1 MVFAK
6 THLLIKIFFMNTKIT
21 SFLMVLMTSFFLLAF
36 SSRNPQQKEKPQ
48 EKPKEKTIPV
58 KDNKDKTKT
67 VTKTDTI
74 TVKEVPVIK
83 ETDTLQIDP
92 NSKLKVYK
100 KNAHASYYHNKFNG
114 RRTASGKRFDNNK
127 YTAAHKKLPFGTIV
141 KVTNEANGKSVV
153 VEITDRGP
161 FSKVRE
167 IDLSRRA
174 FMDIASNKN
183 SGSVIVKI
191 EVVEEPK

>member
-1 MVFAK
+1 
-6 THLLIKIFFMNTKIT
+6 MNTKIVILFFSIIT
-21 SFLMVLMTSFFLLAF
+21 SVFAF
-36 SSRNPQQKEKPQ
+36 NATVKNPQQKEKPQ
-48 EKPKEKTIPV
+48 QEKGKEKSTI
-58 KDNKDKTKT
+58 DKDKTK
-67 VTKTDTI
+67 VVADTLKSR
-74 TVKEVPVIK
+74 VAVNFQ

-174 FMDIASNKN
+174 FMDITSNKN
-183 SGSVIVKI
+183 SGVVIVKI
-191 EVVEEPK
+191 EVVEEKK

>member
-1 MVFAK
+1 
-6 THLLIKIFFMNTKIT
+6 MNTKIA
-21 SFLMVLMTSFFLLAF
+21 SFLLVLMTFTLLAF
-36 SSRNPQQKEKPQ
+36 SSGNPQQKEKPQ
-48 EKPKEKTIPV
+48 DKNKEKTTPA
-58 KDNKDKTKT
+58 KDSKDPKEIKDLKDKTKT
-67 VTKTDTI
+67 VATAKTDTVV
-74 TVKEVPVIK
+74 VKEIPVVK

-100 KNAHASYYHNKFNG
+100 KNAHASYYHHKFNG

-127 YTAAHKKLPFGTIV
+127 YTAAHKKLPFGTLV
-141 KVTNEANGKSVV
+141 KVTNEANGKSVI

-161 FSKVRE
+161 FSKVRD
-167 IDLSRRA
+167 IDLTKRA
-174 FMDIASNKN
+174 FMDIVSNKN

>member
-1 MVFAK
+1 
-6 THLLIKIFFMNTKIT
+6 MNTKIVILFFSIIT
-21 SFLMVLMTSFFLLAF
+21 SVFAF
-36 SSRNPQQKEKPQ
+36 NATVKNPQQKEKPQ
-48 EKPKEKTIPV
+48 QEKGKEKSTIDKDKPKV
-58 KDNKDKTKT
+58 
-67 VTKTDTI
+67 VADTLKSRAAI
-74 TVKEVPVIK
+74 NFQ

-141 KVTNEANGKSVV
+141 KVTNEANGKSVI

-174 FMDIASNKN
+174 FMDITSNKN
-183 SGSVIVKI
+183 SGVVIVKI
-191 EVVEEPK
+191 EVVEEKK

>member
-1 MVFAK
+1 
-6 THLLIKIFFMNTKIT
+6 MNTKIVILFFSIIT
-21 SFLMVLMTSFFLLAF
+21 SLFAF
-36 SSRNPQQKEKPQ
+36 NSTIGTPQQKEKPQ
-48 EKPKEKTIPV
+48 DKTKEKTATV
-58 KDNKDKTKT
+58 KDNKDNTK
-67 VTKTDTI
+67 VVTDTLKSRVAI
-74 TVKEVPVIK
+74 DFK

-100 KNAHASYYHNKFNG
+100 KSAHASYYHNKFNG

-191 EVVEEPK
+191 EIVEPKK

>member
-1 MVFAK
+1 
-6 THLLIKIFFMNTKIT
+6 MNTKIN
-21 SFLMVLMTSFFLLAF
+21 SYLLVLMTFTLLAF
-36 SSRNPQQKEKPQ
+36 SSGNPQQKEKP
-48 EKPKEKTIPV
+48 KDKNKEKTTPA
-58 KDNKDKTKT
+58 KDSKDPKEIKDPKDKTKT
-67 VTKTDTI
+67 VATAKTDTVV
-74 TVKEVPVIK
+74 VKEIPVVK

-92 NSKLKVYK
+92 NSKLKIYK
-100 KNAHASYYHNKFNG
+100 KNAHASYYHHKFNG

-127 YTAAHKKLPFGTIV
+127 YTAAHKKLPFGTLV
-141 KVTNEANGKSVV
+141 KVTNEANGKFVI

-167 IDLSRRA
+167 IDLTKRA
-174 FMDIASNKN
+174 FMDIVSNKN

>member
-1 MVFAK
+1 
-6 THLLIKIFFMNTKIT
+6 
-21 SFLMVLMTSFFLLAF
+21 MVLMTSFFLLAF

>member
-1 MVFAK
+1 
-6 THLLIKIFFMNTKIT
+6 MNTKIVIFFFSIIT
-21 SFLMVLMTSFFLLAF
+21 SVFAF
-36 SSRNPQQKEKPQ
+36 NSTVQNPQQKEKPQ
-48 EKPKEKTIPV
+48 DKNKEKATAV
-58 KDNKDKTKT
+58 KDNKDKEKPK
-67 VTKTDTI
+67 VIVVADTLKSRVAI
-74 TVKEVPVIK
+74 DFK

-174 FMDIASNKN
+174 FMDITSNKN
-183 SGSVIVKI
+183 SGVVIVKI
-191 EVVEEPK
+191 EVVEEKK